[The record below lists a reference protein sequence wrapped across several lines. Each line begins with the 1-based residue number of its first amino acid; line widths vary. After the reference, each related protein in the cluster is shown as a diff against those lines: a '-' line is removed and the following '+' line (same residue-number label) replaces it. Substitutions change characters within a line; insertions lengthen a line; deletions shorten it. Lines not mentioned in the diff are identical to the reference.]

1 MAYQLVEAPASFSSE
16 EDKRIF
22 FEARRV
28 LWEHV
33 PFRDTRPP
41 IALRV
46 EQGVVHLT
54 GRVRSR
60 PLKVLAT
67 YLLEQVPGVQRVQN
81 DLIADPDL
89 EIAVAEALEQDPEL
103 APLCIRVYA
112 RHGVVRL
119 EGHVPSADLE
129 RRAVERA
136 SQVPGVAELRSE
148 LTVDA

>member
-1 MAYQLVEAPASFSSE
+1 
-16 EDKRIF
+16 
-22 FEARRV
+22 
-28 LWEHV
+28 
-33 PFRDTRPP
+33 
-41 IALRV
+41 
-46 EQGVVHLT
+46 
-54 GRVRSR
+54 
-60 PLKVLAT
+60 VLAT